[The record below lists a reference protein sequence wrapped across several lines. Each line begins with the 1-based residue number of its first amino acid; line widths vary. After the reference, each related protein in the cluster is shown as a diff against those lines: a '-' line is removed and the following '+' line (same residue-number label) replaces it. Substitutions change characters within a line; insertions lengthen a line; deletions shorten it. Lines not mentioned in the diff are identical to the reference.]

1 MHTSS
6 PGYRG
11 VALLIY
17 LLPILETELPHVR
30 QASAIIELYLQS
42 GVLFWYL
49 SMQTQ
54 QRPCVPTSC
63 HPNPNPQGSSD
74 IRPSSSSW
82 GLQSPPPPSSA
93 SQPQYDRCGLLNSR
107 PLSLER
113 GKRPCNSNVGT
124 QAGPTLVFGLVVV
137 AGLIGDAMLMGIG
150 PHWKVIAAFT
160 GASVATVDDILHRKQ
175 GGGPRAFPLDVDAVC
190 NSQHAGQHH
199 PVPPSSPP
207 RPYHRALP
215 PAPSLVQA
223 SAQLWLQG
231 HALVFL
237 GHRDTCVCQVS
248 GGRARSQGATGWQ
261 QNHQCKEASEQLQTT
276 RRRLAWASPGKM
288 AA

>member
-1 MHTSS
+1 
-6 PGYRG
+6 
-11 VALLIY
+11 
-17 LLPILETELPHVR
+17 
-30 QASAIIELYLQS
+30 
-42 GVLFWYL
+42 
-49 SMQTQ
+49 MQTQ
-54 QRPCVPTSC
+54 QRPCVPASC

-93 SQPQYDRCGLLNSR
+93 SQPQYDRWGLLNSR

-160 GASVATVDDILHRKQ
+160 GASVATVDDVLHRKQ

-199 PVPPSSPP
+199 PVVRSPATHATGLCPLLPLLCRPQLNCGFRDMLWSSSGTVTPVCVKCQEAGP
-207 RPYHRALP
+207 DPKELQDGSKTTKTTSVRRLVSSYRPHGEG
-215 PAPSLVQA
+215 
-223 SAQLWLQG
+223 WHGHLQG
-231 HALVFL
+231 KWQPREPNTNTWHS
-237 GHRDTCVCQVS
+237 CV
-248 GGRARSQGATGWQ
+248 GPT
-261 QNHQCKEASEQLQTT
+261 H
-276 RRRLAWASPGKM
+276 
-288 AA
+288 